1 MSLAFVFVN
10 EFHTA
15 ESKTQSQNK
24 IKTNS
29 NEKSQTMITLDC
41 ALVNKIKSIKAC
53 LNEFENPDLNAIKAF
68 VDELLVG
75 AVSNCN
81 NFFLFYKVY
90 L

>member
-29 NEKSQTMITLDC
+29 NEKSQTMITLDE
-41 ALVNKIKSIKAC
+41 SIKAC
-53 LNEFENPDLNAIKAF
+53 LNEFENPGLNAIKAF

-75 AVSNCN
+75 EVSNCN